1 MGRLTRPTVLVATRS
16 PHKLDE
22 IRRLLADIPVRL
34 VGPAELDLEPRD
46 EEEDLEPFDTFAAN
60 ALSKAR
66 YFHGRS
72 GVPTLADDSGLC
84 VDALDGAPGVRTKRF
99 APDAWAAEW
108 GVDRANN
115 RWLLSRLEGV
125 PSERRGAHYAC
136 VLAGVDER
144 GESVFEGRVE
154 GVISDAPRGE
164 GGFGY
169 DPLFVPSGE
178 IRTYAELPAAV
189 KERTSHRAG
198 AARAARAWIAGARPP
213 VAPLDERTP

>member
-1 MGRLTRPTVLVATRS
+1 MGRLTGPTVLVATRS
-16 PHKLDE
+16 VHKLDE
-22 IRRLLADIPVRL
+22 IRRLLADTPVRL
-34 VGPAELDLEPRD
+34 VGPAELDLEPRE

-99 APDAWAAEW
+99 APAAWAVEW

-125 PSERRGAHYAC
+125 PPERRGAHYAS

-144 GESVFEGRVE
+144 GEAVFEGRVE
-154 GVISDAPRGE
+154 GVIAEAPRGE

-169 DPLFVPSGE
+169 DPLFVPWGE
-178 IRTYAELPAAV
+178 TRTYAELPPEV

-213 VAPLDERTP
+213 VAPPDERTP